1 MRTRWFLLG
10 TAVGAVSGFM
20 GILLMLTYEE
30 SEPEPLDLE
39 D

>member
-1 MRTRWFLLG
+1 MRTRWFLFG
-10 TAVGAVSGFM
+10 TAVGAVSSFM

-30 SEPEPLDLE
+30 PEGPFDLE